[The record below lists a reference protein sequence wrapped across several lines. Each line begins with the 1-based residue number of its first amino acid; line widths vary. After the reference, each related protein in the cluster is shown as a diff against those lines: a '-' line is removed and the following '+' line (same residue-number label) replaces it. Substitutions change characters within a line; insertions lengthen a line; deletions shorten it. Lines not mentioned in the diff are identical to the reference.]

1 MNILYIG
8 NRCSQIK
15 SGADI
20 VNNRNIYFLQQIAK
34 GNIDFIPLKS
44 ELRIVDKL
52 SFYLGGLTLGIE
64 KRILMQMEGKE
75 YDYVFLSQSLLG
87 RLARKIKNCHPSIR
101 IICCYHNIE
110 RHYAR
115 EFIRVSGLI
124 HFPFYLAATYN
135 ESLSVRYCDYSL
147 VLNQRDSN
155 LFYQEYGKTASLVL
169 PVACNDIFDKRRC
182 INIPAEESKIIYL
195 FVGVDF
201 FANVQGIRFFIKEI
215 LPYIPGQLIIAGKGM
230 DRYTDEFTSE
240 RVEVKGYVEDLA
252 KLYYEST
259 FVVLPIFS
267 GGGMKTKT
275 AEALMYGKTI
285 IGTEEAFEGYRLETG
300 STFVCK
306 TSNDFICVINRLI
319 EKKQTNL
326 FNQKSRQLFI
336 ENYSYEAVYKK
347 ISSLFK

>member
-169 PVACNDIFDKRRC
+169 PVACNDMFDKRRC
-182 INIPAEESKIIYL
+182 INIPAEESKII
-195 FVGVDF
+195 
-201 FANVQGIRFFIKEI
+201 
-215 LPYIPGQLIIAGKGM
+215 
-230 DRYTDEFTSE
+230 
-240 RVEVKGYVEDLA
+240 
-252 KLYYEST
+252 
-259 FVVLPIFS
+259 
-267 GGGMKTKT
+267 
-275 AEALMYGKTI
+275 
-285 IGTEEAFEGYRLETG
+285 
-300 STFVCK
+300 
-306 TSNDFICVINRLI
+306 
-319 EKKQTNL
+319 
-326 FNQKSRQLFI
+326 
-336 ENYSYEAVYKK
+336 
-347 ISSLFK
+347 